1 MASSRERFNNIIA
14 SENTRRVNARERY
27 EALRVLEHADEE
39 LNSAVNF
46 INSGKGNITSGDAN
60 ADGGTDIRD
69 IVRSKKISAEST
81 EHIDAVNKLR
91 SAYDVL
97 ERYAKQQGGGLDGY
111 KEMANGLNEIKEIL
125 VGTKQ
130 VGEENAKLLTDMI
143 SGAYAKRLYREQTEQ
158 MFENIDLNSPEI
170 FAKQQQYK
178 QNNPNLYSVM
188 GGRAYNPIPSVNP
201 TQLTKKDLKK
211 VQTAQAWDKARRELI
226 EKKNAA
232 AKTNSETQ
240 KKNELSGAL
249 GWLQSFANDYAQ
261 GEKKQSAALP
271 SYSGRNDI
279 EYIVSA
285 AMSDDEQK
293 ALQAAKNRYKDTAY
307 FAKMMGAKAPE
318 NKQDNSAKDVM
329 GRINASQKRMN
340 NLFGNYSDD
349 EVKAVN
355 EYARLYAQ
363 YTGLAEPEDAFSTLA
378 RLTGDFKNNENYQ
391 IYEQANRINAIDQSD
406 TEGVLPSV
414 KISQSAL
421 MKKKSVIDTYGK
433 ISALRSD
440 FENLSPESKEN
451 YLRAKNISPLE
462 GEKFIEAHRE
472 EIAYNKAVTLYNKAV
487 NGNASQR
494 AAARLDIYL
503 QTGIE
508 IGLEGLSK
516 GIDYAEDLLSGKT
529 PDIDTEYSEY
539 QIANEMVS
547 NYFAENNKTLA
558 KIIQDLAVNIAQ
570 NQTVSIGGT
579 VLGLLTGN
587 PIAGSV
593 VGNVMFGVSVFGNT
607 YEQEIRQGTD
617 SGKAAWYALG
627 SAAAET
633 TIGLLLDATPGVG
646 GFLSG
651 KTIADISK
659 NVSNAALKF
668 VLKTA
673 ARFTSEA
680 LEEGIQQALDPFLR
694 NWILDENNST
704 ILNDASAWKDV
715 GYSAMIGGLS
725 AVLMSSGA
733 TISEIQ
739 SEQAIAEYGA
749 AYKQFSEQYDLD
761 IKDLAEYGKLI
772 SDKKTELYKMAEGL
786 LSGKE
791 KQTDY
796 NVGVLYT
803 ETLKTMGDASGL
815 VTATIGNKIKTT
827 ENSVDDLLAQ
837 YDEAVKNGI
846 QFSDIVTL
854 QADTIREKHASGIE
868 FSVENLGKFAREV
881 YVYAP
886 RAAIESVI
894 SQNSELQSTANGGII
909 ENRGDNYVNDVDGRR
924 NASTLGREQE
934 TESNIHSGTKSESS
948 GSWGNTKEEFS
959 RRKRK
964 EAQANGTEDRL
975 KISASSND
983 NIVYAYVSKASD
995 DSEAYRA
1002 VKILKSRGYDTY
1014 YSDGTIEDL
1023 TEKGTKKH
1031 NQAVTTPDGK
1041 VIVSSN
1047 ATGPAEQIADH
1058 EEVHAAQH
1066 LDKDAFIE
1074 YQSSVYGNLVFD
1086 SDAFLSVAQDI
1097 NEKHLI
1103 IEIKPE
1109 DKIEEKLL
1117 DVTVL
1122 PKILNELLA
1131 YLRQAY
1137 NFDVEIAKRDFG
1149 DIFTDWDEVA
1159 AAIEKFNSDVSKAT
1173 SAEAASSFA
1182 QNESVFDEPS
1192 AQFPKADFIEDMGAK
1207 LAGVERH
1214 SEGQRKIIEIGR
1226 KLGYRVVFDRDLKTR
1241 SGAFANGKIDRKN
1254 KVIYINP
1261 NSTKAMQFI
1270 FKHELAHY
1278 LELNFSAYTDFAN
1291 AVMDSAL
1298 FKRYVTSRGYKSTA
1312 EWNSAIVGEYAE
1324 AGFKDFGEADAN
1336 YEMVADFVGDCL
1348 FGKSESLSE
1357 QLLKCVPENQR
1368 KGFFEKV
1375 KEFFAK
1381 IRQLFAGNK
1390 NVSSEITE
1398 LEKQFIKAYKAVETN
1413 KNTAENGGEKY
1424 SVEFQS
1430 AIVNTNIKNMID
1442 KIKSGEFKANE
1453 KIYFDDIDEE
1463 IAQQIEILTGIDVSG
1478 FKMAIEAR
1486 QLEHILKDHGENGK
1500 ADSSL
1505 SDVDNVAKME
1515 YALKSPDDIRLSG
1528 KTQAYSYMKD
1538 GKNRT
1543 ADTVLYEKAI
1553 GDKSYYVVQAV
1564 ADTKAKTLYVVTA
1577 FIGKSGY
1584 KKEAPQ
1590 LIDAQSPNVTSK
1602 DGSAIAS
1609 NNSISQKDTSVNTYS
1624 TQEDESYSIP
1634 VLEREEFAPKNS
1646 VATSDSTDDLLDRY
1660 DRGEISREELI
1671 SGLTSQK
1678 KKAKE
1683 NPKTIADMTPA
1694 DASTTPALER
1704 RKGESRGDKES
1715 KFYGSL
1721 LESDIFDERFKA
1733 EVENDSFIKKYTS
1746 VTNKETLK
1754 KAAKEL
1760 DEGGRSYVETWRR
1773 KKADEANLIDTAVGF
1788 ILMDRYQRVGD
1799 YISAIAAAEKV
1810 RDFGTASGQQVQI
1823 FSIVGRLDPNAMAAY
1838 AQKTLND
1845 AYKRMVD
1852 VKSLKWANEHAELF
1866 KLTEEDIEFIRRR
1879 TLQAALLPEGRDKA
1893 IKLAEI
1899 CQRVQDKIPPNM
1911 GQSIRAYQRI
1921 SLLLNPKTV
1930 KRNILGNGSMVPVFI
1945 VSDWFGA
1952 AIDKAVA
1959 KKTDVRTTGTFKL
1972 KGSGAALKKGMYESW
1987 DDFRRGIRTR
1997 QEELDRFDVNSGGK
2011 NFNEHHAGKF
2021 AKQLNAVAKKLNDID
2036 RFTSFMLEAGDRPF
2050 FEMWMNNSLN
2060 NQLRLNN
2067 VEVPTPE
2074 MLDIAREEALQR
2086 TWQDNNSATKAMSGI
2101 KRSFNVIHIPGTD
2114 YGFGDF
2120 TNKFVKTPTNIGKA
2134 MVEFSPIG
2142 LAFAGRNA
2150 RAMKNAIETGQFTPQ
2165 KQKEYVRSLSNAI
2178 TGTLLYV
2185 LVFSAASAGLITLTG
2200 AGDDDDDVSNFER
2213 YVAGIPPYSIEIF
2226 GTHVTY
2232 DWMQPFGAV
2241 LATVADF
2248 MESRRNDPEGG
2259 IGADFVQA
2267 IKAGGRVFSEQSFMK
2282 SLYDLFSGED
2292 FIDCITAAILSEPA
2306 AFIPQFSSQIASFL
2320 DKDRRTTYDP
2330 HNEFKT
2336 AFNKVIARIP
2346 GLRKELPEQVNVL
2359 GETAENTQYL
2369 DPWEA
2374 FLAPGNTYPKS
2385 SGKVAD
2391 EVYEL
2396 YKKTGNK
2403 KVIPRVAPKY
2413 FSVKGNKI
2421 IFTAEEKADF
2431 QRRIGGLSSEMLS
2444 AFFSSSQYNSLSDET
2459 KVDVI
2464 EEIYSYALAKAKSE
2478 REYDYKLLSAMK
2490 GERKN
2495 GEPLLTKE
2503 MYERLNK
2510 EARAYIAEEYFLS
2523 NAEMRYSKNTERLI
2537 EYYINQ
2543 AKK

>member
-1 MASSRERFNNIIA
+1 MSKRFEVIKKVGDEKNIGAESAQRFEVIKKAEPDFLPANIA
-14 SENTRRVNARERY
+14 STT
-27 EALRVLEHADEE
+27 
-39 LNSAVNF
+39 F
-46 INSGKGNITSGDAN
+46 
-60 ADGGTDIRD
+60 TDP
-69 IVRSKKISAEST
+69 
-81 EHIDAVNKLR
+81 
-91 SAYDVL
+91 
-97 ERYAKQQGGGLDGY
+97 
-111 KEMANGLNEIKEIL
+111 
-125 VGTKQ
+125 TKFFR
-130 VGEENAKLLTDMI
+130 A
-143 SGAYAKRLYREQTEQ
+143 
-158 MFENIDLNSPEI
+158 
-170 FAKQQQYK
+170 QQQYK
-178 QNNPNLYSVM
+178 QNNPNLYALM

-201 TQLTKKDLKK
+201 TQLTKEELEK
-211 VQTAQAWDKARRELI
+211 VQTAQAADAKYRDPILRQELKDKMDAAKSMYDDFYKGENDLQTFLNKIGGVGGGEEAR
-226 EKKNAA
+226 EKYKKKYEDAA
-232 AKTNSETQ
+232 ADYYSLTVGNEEMRKQRISELEREMGILQ
-240 KKNELSGAL
+240 IKMRENPQSKKSLESQLDEVRAELSGL
-249 GWLQSFANDYAQ
+249 RTSL
-261 GEKKQSAALP
+261 
-271 SYSGRNDI
+271 
-279 EYIVSA
+279 
-285 AMSDDEQK
+285 
-293 ALQAAKNRYKDTAY
+293 
-307 FAKMMGAKAPE
+307 
-318 NKQDNSAKDVM
+318 
-329 GRINASQKRMN
+329 
-340 NLFGNYSDD
+340 
-349 EVKAVN
+349 
-355 EYARLYAQ
+355 
-363 YTGLAEPEDAFSTLA
+363 
-378 RLTGDFKNNENYQ
+378 
-391 IYEQANRINAIDQSD
+391 
-406 TEGVLPSV
+406 
-414 KISQSAL
+414 
-421 MKKKSVIDTYGK
+421 YGK
-433 ISALRSD
+433 VTIGEYVGAHALAGADSVSTGVY
-440 FENLSPESKEN
+440 NTLGLIIGK
-451 YLRAKNISPLE
+451 PLE
-462 GEKFIEAHRE
+462 W
-472 EIAYNKAVTLYNKAV
+472 
-487 NGNASQR
+487 
-494 AAARLDIYL
+494 
-503 QTGIE
+503 
-508 IGLEGLSK
+508 IGWK
-516 GIDYAEDLLSGKT
+516 D
-529 PDIDTEYSEY
+529 
-539 QIANEMVS
+539 
-547 NYFAENNKTLA
+547 
-558 KIIQDLAVNIAQ
+558 
-570 NQTVSIGGT
+570 
-579 VLGLLTGN
+579 N
-587 PIAGSV
+587 P
-593 VGNVMFGVSVFGNT
+593 
-607 YEQEIRQGTD
+607 
-617 SGKAAWYALG
+617 
-627 SAAAET
+627 
-633 TIGLLLDATPGVG
+633 
-646 GFLSG
+646 
-651 KTIADISK
+651 
-659 NVSNAALKF
+659 
-668 VLKTA
+668 VLKLKE
-673 ARFTSEA
+673 FTQKNHERLQNEA
-680 LEEGIQQALDPFLR
+680 LL
-694 NWILDENNST
+694 
-704 ILNDASAWKDV
+704 ASK
-715 GYSAMIGGLS
+715 AMG
-725 AVLMSSGA
+725 
-733 TISEIQ
+733 
-739 SEQAIAEYGA
+739 
-749 AYKQFSEQYDLD
+749 D
-761 IKDLAEYGKLI
+761 
-772 SDKKTELYKMAEGL
+772 
-786 LSGKE
+786 
-791 KQTDY
+791 DY
-796 NVGVLYT
+796 NVGGMLIQGVVAAIP
-803 ETLKTMGDASGL
+803 DAALAFATAGTSKAVQLGTKAPGFFVAL
-815 VTATIGNKIKTT
+815 SRTATNMAKNPMFWSSYVRTLGNDYDSAIEDGASPEAAFIYAQLTSTLNAAVEIGGETGHGGIQTLPDALKNAGKNKSAILEWVTSSLDEGKEEVIQSVISDLNARIIYNSDKKPDIVELAKEGAMGIAVGVILGGGQISANMILNADTRA
-827 ENSVDDLLAQ
+827 EYKQIGEVALRQEDFEGIISYARKSVDTDIRALALSSTPQNISAENAGLL
-837 YDEAVKNGI
+837 Y
-846 QFSDIVTL
+846 S
-854 QADTIREKHASGIE
+854 
-868 FSVENLGKFAREV
+868 
-881 YVYAP
+881 YVYKDIT
-886 RAAIESVI
+886 AAIASPAESATARQNFIDIMRENDSATVQALAGSRYIIRMSEDPQIGEMPTIDNINTESVI
-894 SQNSELQSTANGGII
+894 DNEENSELQSTANGGII

-924 NASTLGREQE
+924 NASTLGREQA

-975 KISASSND
+975 KISASSNG

-1066 LDKDAFIE
+1066 LDKDAFVE

-1097 NEKHLI
+1097 NKKHLI

-1137 NFDVEIAKRDFG
+1137 NFDVEIAKRDYG
-1149 DIFTDWDEVA
+1149 DIFTNWDEVT

-1173 SAEAASSFA
+1173 SSEAASSFA

-1270 FKHELAHY
+1270 FKHELTHY

-1381 IRQLFAGNK
+1381 IREIFAGNK
-1390 NVSSEITE
+1390 NVSSEIAE

-1413 KNTAENGGEKY
+1413 KNTAENGGERYSISSDSVFNKY
-1424 SVEFQS
+1424 C
-1430 AIVNTNIKNMID
+1430 
-1442 KIKSGEFKANE
+1442 E
-1453 KIYFDDIDEE
+1453 KIEDIERNDDISEKG
-1463 IAQQIEILTGIDVSG
+1463 QYIEISQQTPAIIVEKAHAKNLP
-1478 FKMAIEAR
+1478 MAIQFDIAY
-1486 QLEHILKDHGENGK
+1486 LETRHDGKLQGNYHNLGADRMKNIPELLENPEYIIKLPNGRLNIIVDLSTEKGKQALISIELEQAKQVNGK
-1500 ADSSL
+1500 FNKYNL
-1505 SDVDNVAKME
+1505 I
-1515 YALKSPDDIRLSG
+1515 L
-1528 KTQAYSYMKD
+1528 
-1538 GKNRT
+1538 
-1543 ADTVLYEKAI
+1543 
-1553 GDKSYYVVQAV
+1553 
-1564 ADTKAKTLYVVTA
+1564 TA
-1577 FIGKSGY
+1577 FGAKSGY
-1584 KKEAPQ
+1584 LNRIANNPDNEILYKKTTESQGTDQ
-1590 LIDAQSPNVTSK
+1590 LHK
-1602 DGSAIAS
+1602 GLDGINDSVS
-1609 NNSISQKDTSVNTYS
+1609 NNRLTQDEPIVNTYS

-1715 KFYGSL
+1715 KFYESL
-1721 LESDIFDERFKA
+1721 LKSDIFDDRFKA
-1733 EVENDSFIKKYTS
+1733 EVESDTFIQKYES
-1746 VTNKETLK
+1746 VTNKATLA
-1754 KAAKEL
+1754 KAAREL
-1760 DEGGRSYVETWRR
+1760 DEGGRAYVASWWALSAER
-1773 KKADEANLIDTAVGF
+1773 ASLMDAAVGF

-1799 YISAIAAAEKV
+1799 YISAIAVAEKV
-1810 RDFGTASGQQVQI
+1810 RAFGTAGGQEIQL
-1823 FSIVGRLDPNAMAAY
+1823 FSIVGRLDPNAMTAY

-1845 AYKRMVD
+1845 AYEIMIKG
-1852 VKSLKWANEHAELF
+1852 KSQRWLNENVERF

-1899 CQRVQDKIPPNM
+1899 CQRVQDKLPPSK
-1911 GQSIRAYQRI
+1911 GQSIRALQRI
-1921 SLLLNPKTV
+1921 SLLLNPKTI

-1945 VSDWFGA
+1945 ASDWFGA
-1952 AIDKAVA
+1952 AIDKAVS
-1959 KKTDVRTTGTFKL
+1959 KKTEVRTTGTFKL
-1972 KGSGAALKKGMYESW
+1972 KGSGTALKKGLYESW
-1987 DDFRRGIRTR
+1987 DDFKRGIRTR

-2011 NFNEHHAGKF
+2011 NFNEHHAGKY

-2074 MLDIAREEALQR
+2074 MLDIARTEALQR
-2086 TWQDNNSATKAMSGI
+2086 TWQDNNSATKAVSGMKRALNLAHI
-2101 KRSFNVIHIPGTD
+2101 KGTD
-2114 YGFGDF
+2114 YGLGDIAI
-2120 TNKFVKTPTNIGKA
+2120 KYVKTPTNIGKA
-2134 MVEFSPIG
+2134 MVEFSPVG
-2142 LAFAGRNA
+2142 LVFAGANA
-2150 RAMKNAIETGQFTPQ
+2150 KALKNAIETGQFTPQ
-2165 KQKEYVRSLSNAI
+2165 MQKEFVRSMSNAI

-2185 LVFSAASAGLITLTG
+2185 LVFSAASAGLIALTG

-2248 MESRRNDPEGG
+2248 MENRRNDPEGG
-2259 IGADFVQA
+2259 IGADFIQA
-2267 IKAGGRVFSEQSFMK
+2267 IKAGGRVFSEQSFLK

-2292 FIDCITAAILSEPA
+2292 FIDCITTAALAEPS

-2330 HNEFKT
+2330 QNEFKT

-2346 GLRKELPEQVNVL
+2346 GLRKKLPEQVNVL